1 MMEENYCRIC
11 GEVMEENSFWEWE
24 CPNCGYREDLE

>member
-1 MMEENYCRIC
+1 MMEEKYCRIC
-11 GEVMEENSFWEWE
+11 GEVMEENSFWELE